1 MEFWKEDGNLKRWW
15 CFKYKR
21 ELWEKMSVWGSS
33 VSYREK
39 DVRSQELCPKEQS
52 NNSVAG

>member
-1 MEFWKEDGNLKRWW
+1 MEFWREDGNLKRWW

-39 DVRSQELCPKEQS
+39 DVRSQEVCPKEQS